1 MYLLKNLNIA
11 STIQTLKQNTMSED
25 NNSISTKKT
34 KSSKEESIV
43 PNVFEKIISTVEK
56 DNDPIVDTTLKTA
69 INDNEKSIDVHSNS
83 NEIVDEKLK
92 EDLQSQLQISSC
104 SNLPI
109 PSVSV
114 TENDDEEDDDEND
127 DEEELDEDEFKCEEC
142 HTVQG
147 LNNCELCDAENVC
160 EKCYGQGG
168 DYGPNEI
175 WVCNECLPTC
185 NECNK
190 KLYAAFDE
198 CCGKG
203 RSDLSEES
211 DDEIE

>member
-1 MYLLKNLNIA
+1 
-11 STIQTLKQNTMSED
+11 MSED
-25 NNSISTKKT
+25 NNSNSTNKT
-34 KSSKEESIV
+34 TSSKQESII

-56 DNDPIVDTTLKTA
+56 YNEPIVDTTLKTA
-69 INDNEKSIDVHSNS
+69 VNDHEKSNDTHSDS

-92 EDLQSQLQISSC
+92 KDLQSQLQISSC
-104 SNLPI
+104 SNLPM

-114 TENDDEEDDDEND
+114 TEND
-127 DEEELDEDEFKCEEC
+127 EEELDEDELKCEEC
-142 HTVQG
+142 GTVQG

-160 EKCYGQGG
+160 EECYGQGG

-185 NECNK
+185 NECKK
-190 KLYAAFDE
+190 KLYTSFDE

-211 DDEIE
+211 DDE